1 MVRDAA
7 HEGTGDPVPGRA
19 DNPSSLPYAR
29 AFVVQFAS
37 ETDVRAGNVRGRI
50 EHLKTGRR
58 SRFNS
63 ADELLARIMAM
74 LAGAD
79 ASHDES

>member
-1 MVRDAA
+1 
-7 HEGTGDPVPGRA
+7 
-19 DNPSSLPYAR
+19 
-29 AFVVQFAS
+29 VQFAS

-58 SRFNS
+58 SRFTS